1 MDNENVILDI
11 ETILKENK
19 NKYYSIEEVYNELS
33 KKTSLYNE
41 AQKSIIIVD
50 IKKFLIENNSNNKIK
65 VLIKNGIY
73 YLNYNEENNI
83 KKSIKDKT
91 SIYFFTMF
99 VLTLLFILFDTFP
112 ISFFNFNYS
121 VDTSYIFIL
130 TFSIISVV
138 FLFLSGYTKNEKYN
152 LKLMAIPITI
162 IYPFFIIL
170 SSQIK
175 NFFEIKDFSNMPFD
189 LFLLS
194 LSIIFY
200 VFFRILLGLF
210 KDIYNPLIEK
220 ILLIGFYIF
229 ILIVLLIK
237 QNIIDGYYSLYYSIN
252 EGYCSNLEYEQI
264 IIKDTLYNGK
274 VILDRKLDL
283 YDMNDNIGRFI
294 YEKCD

>member
-41 AQKSIIIVD
+41 AQKSIIIIY
-50 IKKFLIENNSNNKIK
+50 IKKFLIENNSNNTIRI
-65 VLIKNGIY
+65 LIKNGIY

-83 KKSIKDKT
+83 QKSIKDKV
-91 SIYFFTMF
+91 SIYFFTI
-99 VLTLLFILFDTFP
+99 VTLTLLFILFLTFP

-121 VDTSYIFIL
+121 VDTSYLFIL
-130 TFSIISVV
+130 TFSIISVF

-162 IYPFFIIL
+162 IYPFSLVL

-175 NFFEIKDFSNMPFD
+175 DFFGIKDFSNMPFD

-200 VFFRILLGLF
+200 VFFRILLGIF
-210 KDIYNPLIEK
+210 KNIYHPLIEK

-274 VILDRKLDL
+274 VMLDRKLDL